1 MSIQTDFEKKWY
13 YPSGEVDA
21 ELSSQEMATQFEDAC
36 QQKNAPKE
44 SQRMSYSIEFNPA
57 DNRPFYTNFLLT

>member
-13 YPSGEVDA
+13 YPGSEVDA

-44 SQRMSYSIEFNPA
+44 WAYSIEFNPA
-57 DNRPFYTNFLLT
+57 DNRPFYTNCLLT